1 MGREYTE
8 AQKRATYKWVTA
20 NKERRCQIQNKYD
33 KKRALW
39 KTVKFEYLNI
49 LLLN

>member
-20 NKERRCQIQNKYD
+20 NKERRCQIQSKYQ
-33 KKRALW
+33 KKQGAW
-39 KTVKFEYLNI
+39 KKVKLEFLNI